1 MNINKKRLL
10 VLSFINL
17 LIIVHIT
24 LWYKFGCQKVGTF
37 SLNGVVSLF
46 GMGLLNSAA
55 AFFIFVVLMTAFL
68 GRLFCGWG
76 CHFAFFQECALKIF
90 GKFGINPKI
99 IHSNASIIQYVF
111 FLKTLTAICLF
122 ILWDRGHFADMY
134 VRGHPCLQS
143 STISAS
149 GVSGRLT
156 SVRVV

>member
-24 LWYKFGCQKVGTF
+24 LWYKFGYQKVGTF

-55 AFFIFVVLMTAFL
+55 AFFIFVVLMTAIL

-76 CHFAFFQECALKIF
+76 CHFAFFQECALK
-90 GKFGINPKI
+90 K
-99 IHSNASIIQYVF
+99 
-111 FLKTLTAICLF
+111 
-122 ILWDRGHFADMY
+122 
-134 VRGHPCLQS
+134 
-143 STISAS
+143 
-149 GVSGRLT
+149 
-156 SVRVV
+156 